1 MSDKQFIGRFYWL
14 VDTTLK
20 TDDNLDPKQRARLS
34 DIASYYTDE
43 IIESILIPI
52 ISKSETGGRLSLR
65 ALDWLVTNYAKKKP
79 VVYKIA
85 PPHHPIIPVNIHN
98 DYKSWLNN
106 HKRRNFD
113 MFRRRKR
120 IYFEFRDQTFETT
133 VGQLNFFFWAAR
145 YGIIDYAK
153 TNIVEIEADH
163 AISTKRHA
171 EEANALTNDVPVVE
185 TEMPVVEAEMPI
197 VETVMPVVG
206 VVKQANVTPSNKL
219 VKKVKVNKTIL
230 KKRVYGKNVNG
241 IIVRRRRRE
250 LSRAPHSKCFVYSM
264 AIDVVFD
271 KET

>member
-1 MSDKQFIGRFYWL
+1 MSEKQFIGRFYWL

-120 IYFEFRDQTFETT
+120 IYFEFRDQTFRLWLNAPS
-133 VGQLNFFFWAAR
+133 VSCSVWQL
-145 YGIIDYAK
+145 
-153 TNIVEIEADH
+153 
-163 AISTKRHA
+163 
-171 EEANALTNDVPVVE
+171 L
-185 TEMPVVEAEMPI
+185 
-197 VETVMPVVG
+197 
-206 VVKQANVTPSNKL
+206 
-219 VKKVKVNKTIL
+219 
-230 KKRVYGKNVNG
+230 
-241 IIVRRRRRE
+241 
-250 LSRAPHSKCFVYSM
+250 
-264 AIDVVFD
+264 
-271 KET
+271 